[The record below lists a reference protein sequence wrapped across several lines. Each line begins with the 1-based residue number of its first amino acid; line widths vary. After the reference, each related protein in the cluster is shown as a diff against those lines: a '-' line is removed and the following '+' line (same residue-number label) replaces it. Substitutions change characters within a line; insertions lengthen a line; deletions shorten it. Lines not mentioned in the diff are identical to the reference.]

1 MGKLEPIETG
11 RGPAKVVPL
20 TAGSSISP
28 RETQFQPTSRIES
41 LEDQLSRAVA
51 HAMRSLRPK
60 LDQARVV
67 TSEACIYAINESR
80 SVAKLVRKRAAEI
93 KKEHPLEGSLISMP
107 SLWKL
112 GGLTPL
118 RLTQFAIKK
127 MGQDELSTRSAS
139 LSYYF
144 LLALFPMILFLLSLV
159 GVFAG
164 PGSQLR
170 DSIVLGLGR
179 LAPGSASDLIRTV
192 VSQTFKSSSGVK
204 LAAGILGALWAASGG
219 MGAVVVSLNVIYG
232 LTETRPW
239 WKQKLTVV
247 GLTLS
252 LAGLII
258 IALILVLYGG
268 KIGQAIATHVGLG
281 HAFGIAWRILQ
292 WPVTFAAMFLSFSV
306 VYYFAPNLE
315 ERKWFW
321 VTPGAVVGVTLWLVS
336 SLGFLYLHF
345 FNRYSAT
352 YGSLGAVIILMLW
365 LYMTGLAILIG
376 GELNWVIESEDKK
389 TTEFKHKKRQIQY
402 QMKAA

>member
-1 MGKLEPIETG
+1 
-11 RGPAKVVPL
+11 
-20 TAGSSISP
+20 
-28 RETQFQPTSRIES
+28 
-41 LEDQLSRAVA
+41 
-51 HAMRSLRPK
+51 
-60 LDQARVV
+60 
-67 TSEACIYAINESR
+67 
-80 SVAKLVRKRAAEI
+80 
-93 KKEHPLEGSLISMP
+93 MP

-164 PGSQLR
+164 PRSQLR
-170 DSIVLGLGR
+170 DSIVFGLGR

-192 VSQTFKSSSGVK
+192 VGQTFKSSSGLK

-268 KIGQAIATHVGLG
+268 KIGQVIATQVGLG
-281 HAFGIAWRILQ
+281 HAFAIAWKILQ

-306 VYYFAPNLE
+306 VYHFAPNLE

-336 SLGFLYLHF
+336 SLGFRVYLHF
-345 FNRYSAT
+345 FNSYSAT

-389 TTEFKHKKRQIQY
+389 TTEFEHKKRQIQY